1 GTPSRRA
8 SYATL
13 AKQALQSAGGPI
25 FGQGSTTGAEG
36 PGGLTFAVQMAEVE
50 VDEETGVVRV
60 TRLAAVH
67 DVGRAINPLS
77 IEGQVAGGVTQGMG
91 FALTEWLRVQD
102 GEVLTTNLMT
112 YLLPTAPDVPRVEVS
127 VLEEFPGAGP
137 FGAKGVGE
145 QPVIPTAAAIA
156 NALANAT
163 GVQLRDLPLTAE
175 RVLAALRG
183 REKPAGSKATAS

>member
-1 GTPSRRA
+1 
-8 SYATL
+8 
-13 AKQALQSAGGPI
+13 
-25 FGQGSTTGAEG
+25 
-36 PGGLTFAVQMAEVE
+36 M
-50 VDEETGVVRV
+50 DEETGVVRV

-102 GEVLTTNLMT
+102 GQVLTTNLMT